1 MRADANI
8 NIKENVFVQ
17 DYAAKIASNMERVN
31 KGNGGR
37 ENRCALT
44 ASISRVWENAHRTSE
59 EDYGYGAFR

>member
-1 MRADANI
+1 M
-8 NIKENVFVQ
+8 Q